1 LPVSMYESPRVNIE
15 VKLPDK
21 PELTWRQARKK
32 TMERRSVRSSMAAAT
47 ICVQTVAFVF
57 AYKEGIHGGCNLSGR
72 STKETKAIRVLT
84 LVAAAWRNA
93 PFGQQLRGEA
103 IAVCSL
109 AAFL

>member
-1 LPVSMYESPRVNIE
+1 M
-15 VKLPDK
+15 
-21 PELTWRQARKK
+21 
-32 TMERRSVRSSMAAAT
+32 SMAAVT

-57 AYKEGIHGGCNLSGR
+57 AYEGIHGGCNLSGR
-72 STKETKAIRVLT
+72 STKETKVIRVLT

-93 PFGQQLRGEA
+93 PFGQQLRGEV